1 MKGGAPLDENS
12 IIKRAQN
19 GDTESFA
26 LLVEKYK
33 DIIFGICFS
42 LLKNYHDANDAAQET
57 FIKVYKSI
65 KRFKFDSSFQTYIT
79 RIAINTCKDEFRKQ
93 SKNNAAISIDDD
105 ENSVEIRDASDT
117 PEAAFEKKER
127 REKVRQAILELPEKY
142 REIIIL
148 RDLNGASYEEISKIL
163 KISQGTVKSRINRAR
178 LSLKENLKNN
188 GTFS

>member
-1 MKGGAPLDENS
+1 MDENS

-33 DIIFGICFS
+33 DIIFGVCFS

-105 ENSVEIRDASDT
+105 ENSVEIKDASDT